1 MADTKTLELGTINKS
16 DGVVT
21 IGSIMLTG
29 GGSTATVGTSVT
41 VAAGEATNVHLNKEE
56 GKNYGTLIMDADGNL
71 TLKGGADLT
80 GDIAITNST
89 DGTYAKLKE
98 VDFAAPVSVNFTK
111 GSNFGDLTVI
121 KGSTGADSISVAD
134 FDSEDFVLT
143 AGAGNDT
150 VVINDIKK
158 GKVDAGTGNDLV
170 SVAGGDNG
178 NVVLGAGNDTLVFGD
193 DATVNLADY
202 NFNDDR
208 ISLSSDAVSLTAA
221 GKLEGAGTVV
231 SGFTATNNLYAVR
244 LGNGAASLTT
254 VLATAAE
261 DTTKVVVD
269 AGSIVAGKLVINTT
283 AADSA
288 AITLGKVKAD
298 VTLNSAADAGVDT
311 VKIGNTSASVSVN
324 VTNFMTDDVLSF
336 TGLTFDKSTIDAT
349 TSNEVTLTNG
359 KVSVNLGNHATVAA
373 AAAGTNPVAK
383 FNLNGTTLYA
393 ATKNDQ
399 VINLT
404 EEADLSKIL
413 VKGTNK
419 KDDGANGIQT
429 AAKWVDLGASNIY
442 NINKV
447 VLTADTV
454 AKASVVGTKNDKAA
468 ISIDASAA
476 TDGVAVWANNSST
489 KQSDRISLSSSTDA
503 VDTLW
508 FGSADGKDSV
518 SNFTLASDV
527 LYLYDATNMTAENG
541 VLKIG
546 KAEMSVMAAAT
557 EEIMQVQGAKFAGTV
572 YAAGEF
578 DANEKAI
585 KLGENAGKV
594 NYYAVAKDSFVSVA
608 SSEDIKYAFLNSID
622 YAGYTKANIA
632 DKGSVA
638 SIDAS
643 GVTSTDSKIIIEG
656 VANVSLGAGTNEVWA
671 NTKNANVLL
680 KAGGEGTDKV
690 YFGTAD
696 KDVTVTNFGSESDV
710 IALMGTIDNFT
721 AKKDTTGIV
730 ISNAAKGKMTLTDAD
745 DGVALVDNAGANFK
759 LYVDDAAYTT
769 NTDGT
774 NIYLAEN
781 LTADSSVTDKT
792 TIVEAEGVNNWGL
805 TSSAIVG
812 KTVKTIDMSGSSA
825 EFILVGSASTANT
838 ITGGSTSNYLNGG
851 GASKDVLNGVTG
863 AVDYFY
869 YGKNDGND
877 TLVNVDAEDTVV
889 LYDIASTDLAATPT
903 VKDDKTVIMLN
914 NDSKLTIMGGI
925 DGVTFKLTDGT
936 YKYDSSADDKWVK
949 QEV

>member
-1 MADTKTLELGTINKS
+1 MSNLILGNITKSS
-16 DGVVT
+16 DVLT
-21 IGSIMLTG
+21 MTGSIMLD
-29 GGSTATVGTSVT
+29 SDILVRSSVT
-41 VAAGEATNVHLNKEE
+41 VAADTAHNFALKDSSSN
-56 GKNYGTLIMDADGNL
+56 KNYGTLILDADGNL
-71 TLKGGADLT
+71 TLKGGADLK
-80 GDIAITNST
+80 GDIAITDNT
-89 DGTYAKLKE
+89 GNDAKLKE
-98 VDFAAPVSVNFTK
+98 VDFAAPVSVSFDNS
-111 GSNFGDLTVI
+111 SNKFKDLNVI
-121 KGSTGADSISVAD
+121 KGSTGADSISVKG
-134 FDSEDFVLT
+134 FTSEDFVLT

-150 VVINDIKK
+150 VVIDGITK

-178 NVVLGAGNDTLVFGD
+178 NVVLGAGKDTLVFGAAG
-193 DATVNLADY
+193 ATVNLADY
-202 NFNDDR
+202 NFNDDL
-208 ISLSSDAVSLTAA
+208 ISLSSADVSLTAA
-221 GKLEGAGTVV
+221 GKLEGGSTVV
-231 SGFTATNNLYAVR
+231 SGFTATNDLYAVR
-244 LGNGAASLTT
+244 LGNGAASATT

-261 DTTKVVVD
+261 DTTKVIVD
-269 AGSIVAGKLVINTT
+269 VGSINAKKLVINTA

-288 AITLGKVKAD
+288 AITLGKVNAD
-298 VTLNSAADAGVDT
+298 VTLNSTADAGVDT
-311 VKIGNTSASVSVN
+311 LKIGNTSASVSVN

-336 TGLTFDKSTIDAT
+336 TGLTFDKSTIAAG
-349 TSNEVTLTNG
+349 TSTDEITLTNG
-359 KVSVNLGNHATVAA
+359 KVSVNLGNQATVAA
-373 AAAGTNPVAK
+373 AGNSTQPVAK
-383 FNLNGTTLYA
+383 FNLNGTTMYA
-393 ATKNDQ
+393 ATTNDQ

-413 VKGTNK
+413 VKGTNE
-419 KDDGANGIQT
+419 KDDGKNGIQT

-447 VLTADTV
+447 VLTGDTV
-454 AKASVVGTKNDKAA
+454 AKASVIGTKNDKAA
-468 ISIDASAA
+468 ISIDASSV

-489 KQSDRISLSSSTDA
+489 KKNDMISLNASNDVA
-503 VDTLW
+503 DTLW

-518 SNFTLASDV
+518 SGFQLASDV

-546 KAEMSVMAAAT
+546 KAEMSVKAAETAAA

-572 YAAGEF
+572 YAAGDF
-578 DANEKAI
+578 I
-585 KLGENAGKV
+585 KDNPVIHLGDNAAKV

-608 SSEDIKYAFLNSID
+608 SGEDINYAFLNSID
-622 YAGYTKANIA
+622 HAGYTKANIA

-638 SIDAS
+638 SIDAAN
-643 GVTSTDSKIIIEG
+643 TTEDSTVIIEG
-656 VANVSLGAGTNEVWA
+656 VANVTLGAGTNEVWA
-671 NTKNANVLL
+671 NAKNANVVLGTN
-680 KAGGEGTDKV
+680 KGTDKV

-696 KDVTVTNFGSESDV
+696 KDVTVSGFDSESDV

-721 AKKDTTGIV
+721 AKKDITGIV
-730 ISNAAKGKMTLTDAD
+730 ISNAAKGKMTLTDAA
-745 DGVALVDNAGANFK
+745 DGVALVDNTGANFK

-877 TLVNVDAEDTVV
+877 TLLNVGAEDTVV
-889 LYDIASTDLAATPT
+889 LYDIASTDLTAVPK

-914 NDSKLTIMGGI
+914 NDSKLTIDGSI
-925 DGVTFKLTDGT
+925 EGVTFQLADAT
-936 YKYDSSADDKWVK
+936 YKYDSSVEGKWVK
-949 QEV
+949 QNV